1 MLLTRT
7 IRRKLMLGLLLVLL
21 MLLAVSVSS
30 VLSLL
35 SYRQLVDELDFSI
48 HRAPR
53 RAELSDAVG
62 RLFEPLLL
70 PEPRNIADNTQMSAQ
85 FARYQQSEFQNRLEQ
100 SRQRISEFHRKL
112 DALPDVPE
120 TAGARTVTQ
129 GRLAAVYQHLTHLQT
144 LERSLDNPRT
154 RQTTVRKMLYE
165 LDQMQSLVQPIPDYR
180 DGLQATLSHARA
192 EYRGHL
198 RFIGWTSAVVVG
210 LFIGLMRYGYVV
222 IFSPLRKLHQG
233 ASRVAQGDFDYRL
246 QPTGHDEMA
255 ELAESF
261 NRMTARF
268 QEIAADLDRQV
279 DERSRQLVRSER
291 LAGIG
296 FLAAGVAHEI
306 NNPLSAIA
314 MAAES
319 LEARAIEHAAA
330 INGGDETTDN
340 AQTEVSRQYLDLIQR
355 EAFRCQEITARLLDF
370 SRGQENAVR
379 SRCDLTEI
387 IREVISLV
395 EHMSNYR
402 DRTIT
407 FERNDSCFVSAV
419 GPEIRQVILNLV
431 ANAMESMDPGGRLD
445 IEIAQQ
451 TDQVTITFRDT
462 GCGMTPNVLENL
474 FEPFFTRR
482 RDGKGTGLGMSIS
495 HRIIAD
501 HGGTLEATSDG
512 PGWGSTFRIRLP
524 RWSAGAEAA

>member
-1 MLLTRT
+1 MQLTRT
-7 IRRKLMLGLLLVLL
+7 IRRKLMLGLVLVLL
-21 MLLAVSVSS
+21 MLLALSVSS

-35 SYRQLVDELDFSI
+35 SYRELVNDLEFSI

-53 RAELSDAVG
+53 RAELADAIG
-62 RLFEPLLL
+62 LLFEPLLL
-70 PEPRNIADNTQMSAQ
+70 AEPRDIGDSRRAGQ
-85 FARYQQSEFQNRLEQ
+85 FARYQQGEFHGRLQ
-100 SRQRISEFHRKL
+100 LARQRIAEFHRKL

-120 TAGARTVTQ
+120 TISARTVTA
-129 GRLAAVYQHLTHLQT
+129 GRLSSVYQHLATLKELEHLLGDPET
-144 LERSLDNPRT
+144 RRST
-154 RQTTVRKMLYE
+154 IGKMLYE
-165 LDQMQSLVQPIPDYR
+165 LDQMQALVQPIPDYR
-180 DGLQATLSHARA
+180 DGLRTTLSHARS
-192 EYRGHL
+192 EYRGRL
-198 RFIGWTSAVVVG
+198 QFIGWTSAVVVA
-210 LFIGLMRYGYVV
+210 LFVGLMRYGYVV

-246 QPTGHDEMA
+246 KPTGHDEMA

-261 NRMTARF
+261 NRMTERF
-268 QEIAADLDRQV
+268 QEIATDLDSQV
-279 DERSRQLVRSER
+279 RERSRQLIRSER

-319 LEARAIEHAAA
+319 LEARAIEQAAA
-330 INGGDETTDN
+330 INGSDEPSNNSQTDV
-340 AQTEVSRQYLDLIQR
+340 ARQYLDLIQR

-379 SRCDLTEI
+379 SRFDLVEI
-387 IREVISLV
+387 VNEVIALV
-395 EHMSNYR
+395 EPMSKYR
-402 DRTIT
+402 DRKIFFQEHTP
-407 FERNDSCFVSAV
+407 CFVLV
-419 GPEIRQVILNLV
+419 NGPEIRQVILNLV

-445 IEIAQQ
+445 IDITQQ
-451 TDQVTITFRDT
+451 TDHVIVTFRDQ
-462 GCGMTPNVLENL
+462 GCGMTPDVLENL

-495 HRIIAD
+495 HRIICD

-512 PGWGSTFRIRLP
+512 SGQGSTFRIRLP
-524 RWSAGAEAA
+524 RQAAGAEAA